1 MKIREIIKIA
11 AVFTAREKVYSSLS
25 SSATETDK
33 TVLSEIDLFTRLV
46 NLVTSELAASY
57 IPMKKEEKITATDGI
72 VRYSALKEN
81 PIKIL
86 GVYDSYGNKLSFNV
100 FPEYMRVCGGG
111 EITLIYAYAPA
122 NAGLDEETGYTERD
136 VSAEVLALGTAAEY
150 CLTEG
155 RTEEAVAFRK
165 RFSDGVERFCMPE
178 NKRIKRRGWL

>member
-1 MKIREIIKIA
+1 MKIKEIIKIA
-11 AVFTAREKVYSSLS
+11 ADFTAREKVFSSLS

-46 NLVTSELAASY
+46 NLVTGELAASY

-86 GVYDSYGNKLSFNV
+86 GVYDSYGNKLSFTV
-100 FPEYMRVCGGG
+100 FPEYMRVCGG
-111 EITLIYAYAPA
+111 EITLIYAYSPA
-122 NAGLDEETGYTERD
+122 NAGLDEETGYTEKD

-150 CLTEG
+150 CLIAG

-165 RFSDGVERFCMPE
+165 RFSAGVERFCMPE